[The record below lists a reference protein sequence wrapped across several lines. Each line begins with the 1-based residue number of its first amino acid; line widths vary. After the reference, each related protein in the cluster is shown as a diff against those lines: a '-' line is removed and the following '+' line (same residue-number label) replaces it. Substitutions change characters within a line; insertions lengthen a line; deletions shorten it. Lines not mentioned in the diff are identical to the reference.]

1 MNVESQQA
9 GKRLSAS
16 ERQDSIALALA
27 QSSYVSIADIARR
40 LRVSEMTVR
49 RDLDVL
55 VSRGVAERAHGGAV
69 PRKTNQPIHLDIFE
83 PALHLRMRENSEA
96 KAKIGRAAARLIMP
110 RQTVAVDIGSTTLSL
125 AHAIQETDVR
135 VFTNSV
141 KIGLMLSAATPRVY
155 MPGGEIRG
163 TEPSLIGDLARRQL
177 ESFHFDW
184 AFLGASGIAPD
195 GLYDYSLDDTEIKR
209 AFADRAGRVVALVD
223 GSKFNRLSVV
233 KICSLSAI
241 DLLITD
247 RAPDDVLAERLA
259 AAGVELQVAD

>member
-1 MNVESQQA
+1 MNVESQRA
-9 GKRLSAS
+9 SKRLSAS
-16 ERQDSIALALA
+16 ERRDSIALTLA
-27 QSSYVSIADIARR
+27 QSSYVSIGDMAKR

-55 VSRGVAERAHGGAV
+55 VARGVAERAHGGAIA
-69 PRKTNQPIHLDIFE
+69 RRTNQDIHLDIFE

-96 KAKIGRAAARLIMP
+96 KARIGRAAASLITP
-110 RQTVAVDIGSTTLSL
+110 KQTVAVDIGSTTLSL
-125 AHAIQETDVR
+125 AHAIQDMDVR

-141 KIGLMLSAATPRVY
+141 KIGLMLSTAAPRVY

-163 TEPSLIGDLARRQL
+163 TEPSLVGDLARRQL

-184 AFLGASGIAPD
+184 AFLGASGIASD

-209 AFADRAGRVVALVD
+209 AFADRAERVVALLD
-223 GSKFNRLSVV
+223 SSKFNHLSVV
-233 KICSLSAI
+233 KICNLGAI

-247 RAPDDVLAERLA
+247 QTPDDVLVERLA
-259 AAGVELQVAD
+259 ASGVELQVAD